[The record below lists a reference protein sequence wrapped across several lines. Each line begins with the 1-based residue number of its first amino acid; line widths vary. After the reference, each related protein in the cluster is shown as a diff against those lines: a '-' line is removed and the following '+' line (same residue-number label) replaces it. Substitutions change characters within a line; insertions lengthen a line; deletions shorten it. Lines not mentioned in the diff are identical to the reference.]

1 MSAAT
6 AGTPGSRPSHAAA
19 SRALL
24 RGNVLDAVG
33 ELLAD
38 DAWLDVTMSDVAA
51 AAGVSRQTL
60 YNAFGGRD
68 ELAQAY
74 LLRESERFLAAID
87 DAIAA
92 NAADPREALRAA
104 AELFLALA
112 ADHPMIRA
120 VASGHSDELVA
131 LATTRGEPLLTTM
144 SARLADRIEQ
154 IWPDVSPGDA
164 LLLAENL
171 VRLAISYAVLPSDT
185 PERTA
190 EQLTQVL
197 GPFVDELTG

>member
-1 MSAAT
+1 VSAVAS
-6 AGTPGSRPSHAAA
+6 APSRPTHAEA
-19 SRALL
+19 SRARL
-24 RGNVLDAVG
+24 RESVLDAVG

-38 DAWLDVTMSDVAA
+38 DAWPHVTMSDVAA
-51 AAGVSRQTL
+51 ASGVSRQTL

-104 AELFLALA
+104 AELFLSLVAG
-112 ADHPMIRA
+112 HPMIRA
-120 VASGHSDELVA
+120 VTSGRNDGLVA

-144 SARLADRIEQ
+144 SARLADRIERT
-154 IWPDVSPGDA
+154 WPEVSPGDA

-185 PERTA
+185 PGRTA
-190 EQLTQVL
+190 EQLTHVL
-197 GPFVDELTG
+197 GPFVDKLIR

>member
-1 MSAAT
+1 VNVVASAA
-6 AGTPGSRPSHAAA
+6 GRPSHAEA

-24 RGNVLDAVG
+24 RESVLDAVG

-38 DAWLDVTMSDVAA
+38 DAWPDVRMSDVAN

-60 YNAFGGRD
+60 YNAFGDRD
-68 ELAQAY
+68 GLAGAY

-92 NAADPREALRAA
+92 NAGDPREALRAA
-104 AELFLALA
+104 AELFLSLA
-112 ADHPMIRA
+112 AAHPMIRA
-120 VASGHSDELVA
+120 ATSGRNDEWVA

-144 SARLADRIEQ
+144 SARLADRIEHT
-154 IWPDVSPGDA
+154 WPAVSPGDA

-185 PERTA
+185 PARTA
-190 EQLTQVL
+190 GQLTRAL
-197 GPFVDELTG
+197 GPFVDELVA

>member
-1 MSAAT
+1 VSVVPRAAD
-6 AGTPGSRPSHAAA
+6 RPSHAEA

-24 RGNVLDAVG
+24 RESVLDAVG

-38 DAWLDVTMSDVAA
+38 DAWPAVRMSDVAV

-68 ELAQAY
+68 ELAGAY

-92 NAADPREALRAA
+92 NANDAREALRAA
-104 AELFLALA
+104 AELFLSLA
-112 ADHPMIRA
+112 AAHPMIRA
-120 VASGHSDELVA
+120 VASGRHDEWVA

-154 IWPDVSPGDA
+154 TWPEISPGDA

-185 PERTA
+185 PEQTA
-190 EQLTQVL
+190 GQLTRVL
-197 GPFVDELTG
+197 GPFVDELIA

>member
-1 MSAAT
+1 MIAMASA
-6 AGTPGSRPSHAAA
+6 GRPSHAEA

-24 RGNVLDAVG
+24 RESVLDAVG

-38 DAWLDVTMSDVAA
+38 DAWPDVRMSDVAA

-60 YNAFGGRD
+60 YNAFGDRD
-68 ELAQAY
+68 GLAGEY

-92 NAADPREALRAA
+92 NADDPREALRAA
-104 AELFLALA
+104 AELFLSLA
-112 ADHPMIRA
+112 AAHPMIRA
-120 VASGHSDELVA
+120 VTSGGNDEWVA

-154 IWPDVSPGDA
+154 TWPEVSPGDA

-185 PERTA
+185 PARTA
-190 EQLTQVL
+190 GQLTRAL
-197 GPFVDELTG
+197 GPFVDELVT

>member
-1 MSAAT
+1 VSAVPRA
-6 AGTPGSRPSHAAA
+6 ADRPSHAEA

-24 RGNVLDAVG
+24 RESVLDAVG

-38 DAWLDVTMSDVAA
+38 DAWGDVRMSDVAA
-51 AAGVSRQTL
+51 TAGVSRQTL

-68 ELAQAY
+68 ELAGAY
-74 LLRESERFLAAID
+74 LLRESERFLAGID

-92 NAADPREALRAA
+92 NADDPREALRAA
-104 AELFLALA
+104 AELFLSLA
-112 ADHPMIRA
+112 AAHPMIRA
-120 VASGHSDELVA
+120 VASGRHDEWVA

-154 IWPDVSPGDA
+154 TWPEVSPGDA

-185 PERTA
+185 PEQTA
-190 EQLTQVL
+190 EQLTRVL
-197 GPFVDELTG
+197 GPFVDELIG